1 MLRVYLNNQNWV
13 ALFLKKTMVA
23 KSLCCSYKLKAY
35 SAVNG
40 SIEG

>member
-1 MLRVYLNNQNWV
+1 MRSVYLNDQNCV

-35 SAVNG
+35 SAVKG
-40 SIEG
+40 PIEG